1 MVTTMAQYT
10 EKVKTPI
17 LPVPMEN
24 GVGENLLKI
33 QAKLQLKTGK
43 RTSLKKI
50 AADIIKNAKA

>member
-1 MVTTMAQYT
+1 MAQDT

-17 LPVPMEN
+17 LPVPMER

>member
-1 MVTTMAQYT
+1 MTQYT